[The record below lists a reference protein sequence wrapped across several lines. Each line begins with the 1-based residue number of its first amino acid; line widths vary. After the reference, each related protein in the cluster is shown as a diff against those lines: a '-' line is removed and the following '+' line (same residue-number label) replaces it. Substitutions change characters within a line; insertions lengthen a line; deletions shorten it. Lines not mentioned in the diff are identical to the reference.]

1 MPAIKPSDFTP
12 VNTMR
17 HSAAHVLAAAVMELF
32 PEAKLGV
39 GPVIENGFF
48 YDVELAKPLTPVD
61 LQRLE
66 KRMAKIIQRN
76 EPFVR
81 EEMKLDDAISF
92 FEKLGQKFKV
102 ELLKDIKTK
111 GTTSMKEDEEGDID
125 AAKPD
130 VASIYRTGKFVDLC
144 RGPHVKSS
152 REIGAVKLRS
162 IAGAY
167 WRGNEKNPMLQRIYG
182 LAFATQADLD
192 AHLTMVAE
200 SEKRDHRKLGPEL
213 DLFAFSALVG
223 PGLPLFTP
231 RGTMMRRELET
242 FVLSLQEPF
251 GYTRVWIPHLAKSD
265 LYKTSGHWDKFQDDL
280 FHVKSKK
287 SDDEFV
293 LKPMNCPH
301 HTQIFASQLRSY
313 RDLPLR
319 YGEVTTVYRD
329 ENTGQLQGLSRVRS
343 ITQDDAHVFCRL
355 DQVEQ
360 EAANVYKIITK
371 FYAAFK
377 MPLRIRLSVHDPKNK
392 KAYLG
397 SDEVWAKA
405 EGTLKALLKK
415 FKRDYEIGVGEAAFY
430 GPKIDFIAKDAIGRE
445 WQLATIQLD
454 FNLPE
459 RFTLEYV
466 GDDGAKHRPVMI
478 HRAILGSVE
487 RFMGVLIE
495 HFAGAFP
502 TWLAPVQVQIIP
514 VGKDHWKV
522 AKKLREMLAVEGI
535 RAASDDLRDT
545 VGYKIRKAEKLKIP
559 YMLVIG
565 DKEKSLKKLNVR
577 IRGKKNEKQV
587 ALKAFIA
594 KVKKE
599 IAERKPTLTV

>member
-12 VNTMR
+12 VDTMR

-48 YDVELAKPLTPVD
+48 YDLELAKPLAPID

-66 KRMAKIIQRN
+66 KRMEKIIQRN

-81 EEMKLDDAISF
+81 EEMPLDDAIAM
-92 FEKLGQKFKV
+92 FEKMGQKYKV
-102 ELLKDIKTK
+102 ELLKDLKTK
-111 GTTSMKEDEEGDID
+111 GTTSMNEEEAGDVD

-130 VASIYRTGKFVDLC
+130 TASIYRTGKFVDLC

-162 IAGAY
+162 IACAY
-167 WRGNEKNPMLQRIYG
+167 WRGNEKNPMLQRVYG
-182 LAFATQADLD
+182 LAFPSKADLE
-192 AHLTMVAE
+192 AYLTMMAE

-287 SDDEFV
+287 SEDEFV

-301 HTQIFASQLRSY
+301 HTQIFASQPRSY

-445 WQLATIQLD
+445 WQVATIQLD

-514 VGKDHWKV
+514 VGKDHWKT
-522 AKKLREMLAVEGI
+522 AKKLRDLLVVEGI
-535 RAASDDLRDT
+535 RAVTDDLRET
-545 VGYKIRKAEKLKIP
+545 VGYKIRKSEKMKVP

-577 IRGKKNEKQV
+577 IRGKKKEKPL
-587 ALKAFIA
+587 ALKVFIA
-594 KVKKE
+594 KVKDE
-599 IAERKPTLTV
+599 IAKRKPMLTI

>member
-1 MPAIKPSDFTP
+1 MSAIKPGDFTKTD
-12 VNTMR
+12 TMR
-17 HSAAHVLAAAVMELF
+17 HSAAHILAAAVMEMF

-48 YDVELAKPLTPVD
+48 YDLELAKPLTPED
-61 LQRLE
+61 LKKLE
-66 KRMAKIIQRN
+66 KRMGKIIARN

-81 EEMKLDDAISF
+81 EEMPIDAAIAL
-92 FEKLGQKFKV
+92 FEKTGQKYKV
-102 ELLKDIKTK
+102 ELLKDLKTK
-111 GTTSMKEDEEGDID
+111 GTTAVKEDEAGDID

-130 VASIYRTGKFVDLC
+130 TASIYRTGKFVDLC

-152 REIGAVKLRS
+152 KEVGAYKLRS
-162 IAGAY
+162 VAGAY
-167 WRGNEKNPMLQRIYG
+167 WRGDEKNPMLQRVYG
-182 LAFATQADLD
+182 LAFDTQEQLD
-192 AHLTMVAE
+192 GHLRMVEEA
-200 SEKRDHRKLGPEL
+200 EKRDHRKLGPEL

-231 RGTMMRRELET
+231 RGTMMRRELES
-242 FVLSLQEPF
+242 FVLALQEPF
-251 GYTRVWIPHLAKSD
+251 GYTRVWIPHLAKTD

-280 FHVKSKK
+280 FHVSSKK
-287 SDDEFV
+287 TDEAFV

-301 HTQIFASQLRSY
+301 HTQIFASQPRSY

-355 DQVEQ
+355 DQVQDEV
-360 EAANVYKIITK
+360 AKVYKIITK
-371 FYAAFK
+371 FYATFK

-405 EGTLKALLKK
+405 EGTLKDLLKK

-445 WQLATIQLD
+445 WQLATVQLD

-459 RFTLEYV
+459 RFQLEYV

-502 TWLAPVQVQIIP
+502 AWLAPVQVQIIP
-514 VGKDHWKV
+514 VGKDHWKT
-522 AKKLREMLAVEGI
+522 AKKLQQLLAAEGV
-535 RAASDDLRDT
+535 RAAYDELRDT
-545 VGYKIRKAEKLKIP
+545 VGYKIRKSEKMKVP

-577 IRGKKNEKQV
+577 IRGKKKEKPM
-587 ALKAFIA
+587 ALKVFVAKLKDEIA
-594 KVKKE
+594 K
-599 IAERKPTLTV
+599 RKPGLTL